1 MARVRCEFS
10 KMFAQR
16 RGSAMVEAAFV
27 LPLVIFLIMAIFEAG
42 RAWMD
47 YNLLQNAV
55 REGAR
60 FAAIKPNL
68 QQNDTA
74 VLARIDSMLQV
85 GGITSSSGAVIYT
98 NPLQTGRL
106 VRVRATINFVPLV
119 SVLFPGGT
127 IPLETE
133 VITRYEV

>member
-1 MARVRCEFS
+1 MN
-10 KMFAQR
+10 R
-16 RGSAMVEAAFV
+16 RAGNALVEAGLV
-27 LPLVIFLIMAIFEAG
+27 LPIVIFLVMAIFEAG

-60 FAAIKPNL
+60 FAAIRPAL
-68 QQNDTA
+68 RINDAA
-74 VLARIDSMLQV
+74 VLGRIDSVLQL
-85 GGITSSSGAVIYT
+85 GGMRASSGAVLYT
-98 NPLQTGRL
+98 TPLQTGRL

-119 SVLFPGGT
+119 SILFRSGT
-127 IPLETE
+127 IPLQTE